1 MRNLTRT
8 LAVVSLL
15 APASAYPLGIG
26 DIKLHS
32 ALNQNLN
39 AEIPLVVSAGENVAD
54 IKVSL
59 APPDKFDEAGV
70 PWSYFLSK
78 IKFEPV
84 VGHNGSV
91 VIKLSSREALKE
103 PVLDLLLEVS
113 WPKGNLYREFTVL
126 VDPPATYSQATLP
139 VPVSIE
145 SHVPEQDSMPQRQ
158 PAPTPQTRPQP
169 VASANKGYVVVKKN
183 DSLWQ
188 VAQRVNSDSDV
199 SMEQMMMALY
209 QQNPGAFYKQNVNAL
224 MAGKKLKIPEKEAV
238 LKLPKKEALAEFNR
252 QNEDWKKSAVKPAAE
267 KPAPVDKL
275 AAVDKPAPI
284 EKPAAA
290 EKPAPVDKPAA
301 ADKPAPVEKPA
312 AVDKPAPVEPAAADK
327 PAPVD
332 KPAAVEKPAPIGAE
346 TARQEPVDNHLKLI
360 APTEATVTE
369 NVAVAT
375 KSDQAT
381 AEKPKA
387 DAQQMNAEAAT
398 GDASSD
404 SAALTDAAL
413 QKKLAELEH
422 QLAAMQRLLALK
434 DEQLTALQH
443 HAETAA
449 AQPPAAVEKAKPAAR
464 APEPAS
470 DNLYYLG
477 VGGAGIGV
485 LSLLG
490 WLWWRKR
497 KVDRE
502 TNADSMFAS
511 SSWKQKAEANES
523 LSMPIVEENAS
534 YNVGTVG
541 ESSFLSEFT
550 PSDFGAF
557 DTEQSEIDPIS
568 EADVYLAYGRY
579 QQAEELMRHA
589 INDQPDRDEC
599 KLKLLEIFYANENKQ
614 AFESYAGEL
623 AAEGKKDEPDF
634 WAKVIEMGSEICP
647 DSALFS
653 SQIAPHESA
662 AAKSNSPAD
671 LNDESNIGAG
681 DTDDANEMDF
691 DMSAFE
697 TPSDFDASSGQDT
710 IESEDNGLDFE
721 KAAFEAPSDQ
731 ETVDQEE
738 NVLDFEKATYEAP
751 SDQAPIK
758 PEESALDFDVDVF
771 EASSDHEQAESQ
783 DAEPEL
789 DLTAFEAEVDDDKNN
804 GSLDFDLNLLAEDS
818 TEVEPTLE
826 SADDGSEQDIET
838 YDFGL
843 NETEAEAKEI
853 GEFDLS
859 TLEDTAEDFDFSD
872 DTSSGLN
879 SGLDKDAFDGDFEF
893 NFDLDMATAA
903 SEDQDAEDGIADLT
917 DMDEWETKLDLAK
930 AYIDMGDAEAAKDIA
945 DEVYEKGSSEQRKMA
960 MELLEDLK

>member
-15 APASAYPLGIG
+15 APVSAFPLGIG

-158 PAPTPQTRPQP
+158 PTTTPQARPQH
-169 VASANKGYVVVKKN
+169 AANANKGYVVVKKN

-252 QNEDWKKSAVKPAAE
+252 QNEDWKKSVVKSAAE
-267 KPAPVDKL
+267 KPAPVEKL
-275 AAVDKPAPI
+275 AAV
-284 EKPAAA
+284 
-290 EKPAPVDKPAA
+290 
-301 ADKPAPVEKPA
+301 DKPAPVEKPA
-312 AVDKPAPVEPAAADK
+312 AVDKPAP
-327 PAPVD
+327 
-332 KPAAVEKPAPIGAE
+332 IGAE
-346 TARQEPVDNHLKLI
+346 IARQEAVDNHLKLI

-387 DAQQMNAEAAT
+387 EAQQMNAEAAT

-413 QKKLAELEH
+413 QKRLAELER
-422 QLAAMQRLLALK
+422 QLADMQRLLALK

-449 AQPPAAVEKAKPAAR
+449 AQPPVAAEKAKPPAR
-464 APEPAS
+464 TPESAS
-470 DNLYYLG
+470 DNMYYLG

-523 LSMPIVEENAS
+523 LSMPIVEENTS

-599 KLKLLEIFYANENKQ
+599 KLKLLEVFYANENKQ
-614 AFESYAGEL
+614 AFESYADEL
-623 AAEGKKDEPDF
+623 AAAGKRDEPDF

-653 SQIAPHESA
+653 SQVAAYESA
-662 AAKSNSPAD
+662 AAKSNSPAE
-671 LNDESNIGAG
+671 LNGESNIGAG
-681 DTDDANEMDF
+681 DTDGASEMDF
-691 DMSAFE
+691 DMPAFE
-697 TPSDFDASSGQDT
+697 SPSDFDASPGQDA
-710 IESEDNGLDFE
+710 IEPEDNALDFE
-721 KAAFEAPSDQ
+721 KADFEAPSG
-731 ETVDQEE
+731 
-738 NVLDFEKATYEAP
+738 
-751 SDQAPIK
+751 QAPIE
-758 PEESALDFDVDVF
+758 PEESALDFDADVF
-771 EASSDHEQAESQ
+771 EASSGHEQAESK
-783 DAEPEL
+783 DAESGL
-789 DLTAFEAEVDDDKNN
+789 DLTTFEAEVDDDKNN
-804 GSLDFDLNLLAEDS
+804 DSLDFDLNLLSEDS

-826 SADDGSEQDIET
+826 SADDGSEQDIEA

-843 NETEAEAKEI
+843 SETETETGTETEAKGI
-853 GEFDLS
+853 GELDLS

-879 SGLDKDAFDGDFEF
+879 SCLDKDAFDGDFEF
-893 NFDLDMATAA
+893 NFDLDMATAG
-903 SEDQDAEDGIADLT
+903 SDEQDAEDGIADLT

-960 MELLEDLK
+960 MDLLEDLR

>member
-169 VASANKGYVVVKKN
+169 VAGANKGYVVVKKN

-252 QNEDWKKSAVKPAAE
+252 QTEDWKKSAVKPAAE
-267 KPAPVDKL
+267 KPAPVEKL
-275 AAVDKPAPI
+275 AAVDKPASV
-284 EKPAAA
+284 E
-290 EKPAPVDKPAA
+290 KPAA

-312 AVDKPAPVEPAAADK
+312 AVDKPAPVEKPAVVDK
-327 PAPVD
+327 PAPVE
-332 KPAAVEKPAPIGAE
+332 KPAAVEEPAPIGAE

-375 KSDQAT
+375 KTDQAT

-653 SQIAPHESA
+653 SQIAAHESA
-662 AAKSNSPAD
+662 AAKLNSPAD

-710 IESEDNGLDFE
+710 IEPEDNGLDFE
-721 KAAFEAPSDQ
+721 KAA
-731 ETVDQEE
+731 
-738 NVLDFEKATYEAP
+738 YEAP
-751 SDQAPIK
+751 SDQAPLE
-758 PEESALDFDVDVF
+758 PEESTLDFDVDVF
-771 EASSDHEQAESQ
+771 EASSDLEQAESK
-783 DAEPEL
+783 DAEPDL

-818 TEVEPTLE
+818 TEDESTFE

-843 NETEAEAKEI
+843 NETETEAKEI

-859 TLEDTAEDFDFSD
+859 TLEDTADDFDFSD
-872 DTSSGLN
+872 NTSSGLN
-879 SGLDKDAFDGDFEF
+879 SGLDKDVFDGDFEF

>member
-1 MRNLTRT
+1 VVNICGGGNVRNLTRT

-169 VASANKGYVVVKKN
+169 VAGANKGYVVVKKN

-252 QNEDWKKSAVKPAAE
+252 QTEDWKKSAVKPAAE
-267 KPAPVDKL
+267 KPAPVEKL
-275 AAVDKPAPI
+275 AAVDKPASV
-284 EKPAAA
+284 E
-290 EKPAPVDKPAA
+290 KPAA

-312 AVDKPAPVEPAAADK
+312 AVDKPAPVEKPAVVDK
-327 PAPVD
+327 PAPVE
-332 KPAAVEKPAPIGAE
+332 KPAAVEEPAPIGAE

-375 KSDQAT
+375 KTDQAT

-653 SQIAPHESA
+653 SQIAAHESA
-662 AAKSNSPAD
+662 AAKLNSPAD

-710 IESEDNGLDFE
+710 IEPEDNGLDFE
-721 KAAFEAPSDQ
+721 KAA
-731 ETVDQEE
+731 
-738 NVLDFEKATYEAP
+738 YEAP
-751 SDQAPIK
+751 SDQAPLE
-758 PEESALDFDVDVF
+758 PEESTLDFDVDVF
-771 EASSDHEQAESQ
+771 EASSDLEQAESK
-783 DAEPEL
+783 DAEPDL

-818 TEVEPTLE
+818 TEDESTFE

-843 NETEAEAKEI
+843 NETETEAKEI

-859 TLEDTAEDFDFSD
+859 TLEDTADDFDFSD
-872 DTSSGLN
+872 NTSSGLN
-879 SGLDKDAFDGDFEF
+879 SGLDKDVFDGDFEF

>member
-1 MRNLTRT
+1 VVNICGGGNVRNLTRT

-145 SHVPEQDSMPQRQ
+145 SHKPEQDSLPQRQ
-158 PAPTPQTRPQP
+158 PAPTPQARPQH
-169 VASANKGYVVVKKN
+169 VAGADKGYVVVKKN

-252 QNEDWKKSAVKPAAE
+252 QNEDWKKPAVKPAAE

-275 AAVDKPAPI
+275 AAVDKPASI
-284 EKPAAA
+284 EKPAAVK
-290 EKPAPVDKPAA
+290 KPAPIEKSAVV
-301 ADKPAPVEKPA
+301 DKPAPVEKPA
-312 AVDKPAPVEPAAADK
+312 AVDKPAPVE
-327 PAPVD
+327 
-332 KPAAVEKPAPIGAE
+332 KPAAVDKPAPIGAE

-443 HAETAA
+443 RAETAA
-449 AQPPAAVEKAKPAAR
+449 AQSPAAAEKAKPAAR
-464 APEPAS
+464 TPEPAS

-523 LSMPIVEENAS
+523 LSMPIIEDNAS

-623 AAEGKKDEPDF
+623 VAEGKKDEPDF

-647 DSALFS
+647 DCVLFS
-653 SQIAPHESA
+653 SQLAGHERA

-671 LNDESNIGAG
+671 LNDESNMGAG

-691 DMSAFE
+691 DMPAFE
-697 TPSDFDASSGQDT
+697 TPSDLDASPDQDA
-710 IESEDNGLDFE
+710 IEPEDN
-721 KAAFEAPSDQ
+721 A
-731 ETVDQEE
+731 
-738 NVLDFEKATYEAP
+738 LDFEKATFEAP
-751 SDQAPIK
+751 SDQAPTE

-771 EASSDHEQAESQ
+771 EASSDHEQVGSKHAES
-783 DAEPEL
+783 EF

-804 GSLDFDLNLLAEDS
+804 GSLDFDLNLLAEDL
-818 TEVEPTLE
+818 TEVEPILE
-826 SADDGSEQDIET
+826 SADGESEQDIEA

-843 NETEAEAKEI
+843 NETETEAKGI

-879 SGLDKDAFDGDFEF
+879 TGIDKDAFDGDFEF
-893 NFDLDMATAA
+893 NFDLDMAAA
-903 SEDQDAEDGIADLT
+903 SEDQDAEDSIADLT

-945 DEVYEKGSSEQRKMA
+945 DEVYEKGTSEQRKMA